1 MKVWQKQ
8 TFRASR
14 TSLKRLLGFKQR
26 REKMEAMLTGNKM
39 TLGWTKFTWSLGI
52 TSWQEIIA
60 TKQDLKLV
68 LDYLRFQNLR
78 TSIVKVTIFY
88 LEKLLRSILNS

>member
-1 MKVWQKQ
+1 
-8 TFRASR
+8 
-14 TSLKRLLGFKQR
+14 
-26 REKMEAMLTGNKM
+26 MEAMLTGNKV

-88 LEKLLRSILNS
+88 LGKLLRSILNS